1 MLNRLI
7 LTKKVHLIYI
17 TLFLLVFV
25 IALTVI
31 ITVGLDYYTT
41 PVSERF
47 FHKDY
52 RMLKPSGSLGHGY
65 GIVGSILMIIGV
77 LVYVIRKRSKRFARL
92 GLLKHWLEFHIFL
105 CTLGPLLVLFHT
117 AFKFGGIVSISFWSM
132 VAVVL
137 SGIIGRYI
145 YLQIPR
151 SIDGTEL
158 SFEESSKLNFDL
170 GFQLRQKY
178 HLDNTILDKLENFSS
193 NESVAINPLK
203 LLPIMIK
210 GFWDDKR
217 SLYEIKTSLKRS
229 RVSSKAVSEVLGVC
243 KRKLKLNRRLSLLK
257 TTQKLFSYWHI
268 AHFPFAVIMLVIMIV
283 HVIVTIT
290 FGYKW
295 IF

>member
-1 MLNRLI
+1 M
-7 LTKKVHLIYI
+7 KKNVHFIYL
-17 TLFLLVFV
+17 TLFVLVSI

-31 ITVGLDYYTT
+31 ITIGFDYYTT
-41 PVSERF
+41 PITERF
-47 FHKDY
+47 FHQDY
-52 RMLKPSGSLGHGY
+52 RALKPSGSLGHGY
-65 GIVGSILMIIGV
+65 GIVGSLLIIIGV
-77 LVYVIRKRSKRFARL
+77 LTYVIRKRSKRFARL

-105 CTLGPLLVLFHT
+105 CTLGPMLVLFHT

-137 SGIIGRYI
+137 SGVVGRYI

-158 SFEESSKLNFDL
+158 SFEESSKINFDL
-170 GFQLRQKY
+170 GFQLRQKNQ
-178 HLDNTILDKLENFSS
+178 LDYTLLDKLENFSS
-193 NESVAINPLK
+193 NESVAINPIF

-210 GFWDDKR
+210 GFWVDKR
-217 SLYEIKTSLKRS
+217 SLHEIKTNLKKS
-229 RVSSKAVSEVLGVC
+229 KVSSKSITEVLSVC
-243 KRKLKLNRRLSLLK
+243 RRKLKLNRRLSLLK

-268 AHFPFAVIMLVIMIV
+268 AHFPFAVLMIVIMII